1 MRPQNINY
9 QDHEIDL
16 KELINFLFESKKFVI
31 TITSFLSIIAILY
44 TLSLPQIL
52 PTYKSHIY
60 FLKPSQETV
69 LELNKMLVSKE
80 TQQSVFYKFLTKAMS
95 KKFQNKIFK
104 EKNYFKN
111 INNSVTENDYFIEAY
126 INSIKTLDDDNHEKS
141 KLAAYE
147 VPWTIS
153 ITGGDPK
160 ITSSFLNDLVVFAD
174 KELLKDLKD
183 SSKIEASSRIEEIA
197 IERSLI
203 LKANEINNNFNRELL
218 ELNIEEAKI
227 NFLEFNPDLLALV
240 HIDQLALAPKVP
252 MKQESRK
259 RSVILTFQIFGSFM
273 LSIFLVLIRNIYRFN
288 KNEID

>member
-1 MRPQNINY
+1 MQPKNISY
-9 QDHEIDL
+9 QDHEIDS
-16 KELINFLFESKKFVI
+16 KELINFLFESKKFI
-31 TITSFLSIIAILY
+31 FTITSFLSIIAILY
-44 TLSLPQIL
+44 TLSLPQII

-60 FLKPSQETV
+60 FLKPSQETI

-104 EKNYFKN
+104 EKNYFNN
-111 INNSVTENDYFIEAY
+111 INNPVTENDVSIKEY

-153 ITGGDPK
+153 ITGGDPT
-160 ITSSFLNDLVVFAD
+160 ITSTFLNDLVVSAD
-174 KELLKDLKD
+174 KELLKELKD

-197 IERSLI
+197 IERSVI

-218 ELNIEEAKI
+218 ELNIEEAKL
-227 NFLEFNPDLLALV
+227 NLLEFNPDLLALV
-240 HIDQLALAPKVP
+240 QIDQLALPPKTP
-252 MKQESRK
+252 IKKYGRK
-259 RSVILTFQIFGSFM
+259 RSVILIFHIFGSFM